1 MNAANLKSILR
12 TLGLTHAQAGAL
24 CGVSTQA
31 VDQWCQGR
39 RANPAAARLLWL
51 MAHHQSNQESSYPLT
66 IRMMLENYPKT

>member
-1 MNAANLKSILR
+1 MTAPDLRAILR

-39 RANPAAARLLWL
+39 RANPAACRLLWL
-51 MAHHQSNQESSYPLT
+51 MDAQKRVGHFD
-66 IRMMLENYPKT
+66 IRAALVNYPKT